1 MGLDHSPLI
10 ITDGLV
16 GYWDAANPRS
26 YSGSGNTWYDL
37 SRNANNLTLT
47 NSPSYNS
54 SGYFSTGATGY
65 FTGAGTSSI
74 PTGNNNYSMFLFARL
89 STWALRRGFISV
101 GGYEAGNGSNAFRSG
116 DDSTLGNLLHYWWSN
131 DLYAL
136 NNNGNIQN
144 NVWFYI
150 GVSFDGTTRKIYA
163 NNVLVASDTPSN
175 HNVTSTTIQLAK
187 VYGSEY
193 LQGDISLAKIYN
205 RALTASE
212 IVQNYNATKRRYGL

>member
-1 MGLDHSPLI
+1 MAIGYNPLI

-54 SGYFSTGATGY
+54 SGYFSTGSTGY

-74 PTGNNNYSMFLFARL
+74 PIANDNYSMFLFARL
-89 STWALRRGFISV
+89 SSWADGRGFISIGGFTV
-101 GGYEAGNGSNAFRSG
+101 GNQSNAFRTNT
-116 DDSTLGNLLHYWWSN
+116 STLGYLVHYWWSN
-131 DLYAL
+131 DLTSS

-144 NVWFYI
+144 NQWFYA
-150 GVSFDGTTRKIYA
+150 GVTFDGTTRKIYA
-163 NNVLVASDTPSN
+163 NNVLVSSDTPTS

-187 VYGSEY
+187 TYATEY
-193 LQGDISLAKIYN
+193 LQGDISIAKIYN

-212 IVQNYNATKRRYGL
+212 IVQNYNATKSRYGL

>member
-1 MGLDHSPLI
+1 MGIDYNSI
-10 ITDGLV
+10 ITTDGLV

-37 SRNANNLTLT
+37 TRNGNNLTLT
-47 NSPSYNS
+47 NSPTFNS
-54 SGYFSTGATGY
+54 SGYFSTGSTGY

-89 STWALRRGFISV
+89 SSWTDGRGFMSIGDFLV
-101 GGYEAGNGSNAFRSG
+101 TNQSNAFRAYS
-116 DDSTLGNLLHYWWSN
+116 STLGILIHYWWGN
-131 DLYAL
+131 DLISS

-144 NVWFYI
+144 NLWFYA

-163 NNVLVASDTPSN
+163 NNVLVASDTPTS
-175 HNVTSTTIQLAK
+175 HNVTTTTIQLAK
-187 VYGSEY
+187 TVTTEY

-205 RALTASE
+205 RALSATE
-212 IVQNYNATKRRYGL
+212 ILQNYNATKRRYGL

>member
-1 MGLDHSPLI
+1 MAIGYNPLI

-37 SRNANNLTLT
+37 SRNANNLILT

-54 SGYFSTGATGY
+54 SGYFSTGSTGY

-74 PTGNNNYSMFLFARL
+74 PVANDNYSMFLFARL
-89 STWALRRGFISV
+89 SSWADGRGLISIGGFTV
-101 GGYEAGNGSNAFRSG
+101 GNQSNAFRTNT
-116 DDSTLGNLLHYWWSN
+116 STLGHLVHYWWSN
-131 DLYAL
+131 DLTSS

-144 NVWFYI
+144 NQWFYA
-150 GVSFDGTTRKIYA
+150 GVTFDGTTRKIYA
-163 NNVLVASDTPSN
+163 NNVLVASDTPTS

-187 VYGSEY
+187 TYATEY
-193 LQGDISLAKIYN
+193 LQGDISIAKIYN

>member
-1 MGLDHSPLI
+1 MGIDYNSI
-10 ITDGLV
+10 ITTDGLV

-37 SRNANNLTLT
+37 TRNGNNLTLT
-47 NSPSYNS
+47 NSPTFNS
-54 SGYFSTGATGY
+54 SGYFSTGSTGY

-89 STWALRRGFISV
+89 SSWTDGRGFMSIGDFLV
-101 GGYEAGNGSNAFRSG
+101 TNQSNAFRAYS
-116 DDSTLGNLLHYWWSN
+116 STLGILIHYWWGN
-131 DLYAL
+131 DLISS

-144 NVWFYI
+144 NQWFYA

-163 NNVLVASDTPSN
+163 NNVLVASDTPTS
-175 HNVTSTTIQLAK
+175 HNVTTTTIQLAK
-187 VYGSEY
+187 TVTTEY

-205 RALTASE
+205 RALTPTE
-212 IVQNYNATKRRYGL
+212 ILQNYNATKRRYGL

>member
-1 MGLDHSPLI
+1 MGIDYNSI
-10 ITDGLV
+10 ITIDGLV

-37 SRNANNLTLT
+37 TRNGNNLTLT
-47 NSPSYNS
+47 NSPTFNS
-54 SGYFSTGATGY
+54 SGYFSTGSTGY

-89 STWALRRGFISV
+89 SSWTDGRGFMSIGDFLV
-101 GGYEAGNGSNAFRSG
+101 TNQSNAFRAYS
-116 DDSTLGNLLHYWWSN
+116 STLGILIHYWWGN
-131 DLYAL
+131 DLISS

-144 NVWFYI
+144 NQWFYA

-163 NNVLVASDTPSN
+163 NNVLVASDTPTS
-175 HNVTSTTIQLAK
+175 HNVTTTTIQLAK
-187 VYGSEY
+187 TVTTEY

-205 RALTASE
+205 RALTPTE
-212 IVQNYNATKRRYGL
+212 ILQNYNATKRRYGL

>member
-1 MGLDHSPLI
+1 MGIDYNSI
-10 ITDGLV
+10 ITTDGLV

-37 SRNANNLTLT
+37 TRNGNNLTLT
-47 NSPSYNS
+47 NSPTFNS
-54 SGYFSTGATGY
+54 AGYFSTGSTGY

-89 STWALRRGFISV
+89 SSWTDGRGFMSIGDFLV
-101 GGYEAGNGSNAFRSG
+101 TNQSNAFRAYS
-116 DDSTLGNLLHYWWSN
+116 STLGILIHYWWGN
-131 DLYAL
+131 DLISS

-144 NVWFYI
+144 NLWFYA

-163 NNVLVASDTPSN
+163 NNVLAASDTPTS
-175 HNVTSTTIQLAK
+175 HNVTTTTIQLAK
-187 VYGSEY
+187 TVTTEY

-205 RALTASE
+205 RALSATE
-212 IVQNYNATKRRYGL
+212 ILQNYNATKRRYGL

>member
-10 ITDGLV
+10 VTDGLV
-16 GYWDAANPRS
+16 GYWDALNPRS

-54 SGYFSTGATGY
+54 SGYFSTGSTGY

-74 PTGNNNYSMFLFARL
+74 PVANDNYSMFLFARL
-89 STWALRRGFISV
+89 SSWADGRGFISI
-101 GGYEAGNGSNAFRSG
+101 GGFTVSNQSNAFRTYT
-116 DDSTLGNLLHYWWSN
+116 STLGNMTHYWWAN
-131 DLYAL
+131 DLISS

-144 NVWFYI
+144 NQWFYV
-150 GVSFDGTTRKIYA
+150 GVTFDGTTRKIYA
-163 NNVLVASDTPSN
+163 NNVLVASDNPTS

-187 VYGSEY
+187 TYATEY
-193 LQGDISLAKIYN
+193 LQGDISIAKIYN

>member
-1 MGLDHSPLI
+1 L
-10 ITDGLV
+10 TR
-16 GYWDAANPRS
+16 N
-26 YSGSGNTWYDL
+26 GND
-37 SRNANNLTLT
+37 LTLT
-47 NSPSYNS
+47 NSPSFNA
-54 SGYFSTGATGY
+54 SGYFSTESTGY

-74 PTGNNNYSMFLFARL
+74 PTGNDNYSMFLFARL
-89 STWALRRGFISV
+89 PTWALRRGFISIGGYLV
-101 GGYEAGNGSNAFRSG
+101 GGGSNAFRSG
-116 DDSTLGNLLHYWWSN
+116 DDSSLGNLLHYWWSN

-163 NNVLVASDTPSN
+163 NNVLVASDTPGS

-193 LQGDISLAKIYN
+193 LQGDISIAKIYN

>member
-1 MGLDHSPLI
+1 MGLDHSPLVV
-10 ITDGLV
+10 TDGLV

-74 PTGNNNYSMFLFARL
+74 PVGNDNYSMFLFARL
-89 STWALRRGFISV
+89 SSWADGRGFISIGGFTV
-101 GGYEAGNGSNAFRSG
+101 GNQSNAFRTNT
-116 DDSTLGNLLHYWWSN
+116 STLGYLVHYWWSN
-131 DLYAL
+131 DLTSS

-144 NVWFYI
+144 NQWFYA
-150 GVSFDGTTRKIYA
+150 GVTFDGTTRKIYA
-163 NNVLVASDTPSN
+163 NNVLVSSDTPTS

-187 VYGSEY
+187 TYATEY
-193 LQGDISLAKIYN
+193 LQGDISIAKIYN
-205 RALTASE
+205 RALTVSE

>member
-1 MGLDHSPLI
+1 MGLDHSPI
-10 ITDGLV
+10 IVTDGLV

-37 SRNANNLTLT
+37 SRNANNLILT

-54 SGYFSTGATGY
+54 SGYFSTGSTGY

-74 PTGNNNYSMFLFARL
+74 PVANDNYSMFLFARL
-89 STWALRRGFISV
+89 SSWADGRGFISI
-101 GGYEAGNGSNAFRSG
+101 GGFTVSNQSNAFRTYT
-116 DDSTLGNLLHYWWSN
+116 STLGNMTHYWWAN
-131 DLYAL
+131 DLISS

-144 NVWFYI
+144 NQWFYV
-150 GVSFDGTTRKIYA
+150 GVTFDGTTRKIYA
-163 NNVLVASDTPSN
+163 NNDLVASDNPTS

-187 VYGSEY
+187 TYATEY

>member
-10 ITDGLV
+10 VTDGLV
-16 GYWDAANPRS
+16 GYWDALNPRS

-54 SGYFSTGATGY
+54 SGYFSTGSTGY

-74 PTGNNNYSMFLFARL
+74 PVANNNYSMFLFARL
-89 STWALRRGFISV
+89 SSWADGRGFISI
-101 GGYEAGNGSNAFRSG
+101 GGFTVSNQSNAFRTYT
-116 DDSTLGNLLHYWWSN
+116 STLGNMTHYWWAN
-131 DLYAL
+131 DLISS

-144 NVWFYI
+144 NQWFYV
-150 GVSFDGTTRKIYA
+150 GVTFDGTTRKIYA
-163 NNVLVASDTPSN
+163 NNVLVASDNPTS

-187 VYGSEY
+187 TYATEY
-193 LQGDISLAKIYN
+193 LQGDISIAKIYN

>member
-1 MGLDHSPLI
+1 
-10 ITDGLV
+10 V

-47 NSPSYNS
+47 NSPSFNS
-54 SGYFSTGATGY
+54 SGYFSTGSTGY

-74 PTGNNNYSMFLFARL
+74 PVANDNYSMFLFARL
-89 STWALRRGFISV
+89 SSWADGRGFISI
-101 GGYEAGNGSNAFRSG
+101 GGFTVSNQSNAFRTYT
-116 DDSTLGNLLHYWWSN
+116 STLGNMTHYWWAN
-131 DLYAL
+131 DLISS

-144 NVWFYI
+144 NQWFYV
-150 GVSFDGTTRKIYA
+150 GVTFDGTTRKIYA
-163 NNVLVASDTPSN
+163 NNVLVASDNPTS

-187 VYGSEY
+187 TYATEY
-193 LQGDISLAKIYN
+193 LQGDISIAKIYN